1 MRLNVVLTDEQN
13 EAITARAA
21 AEGIPRA
28 ELIRQAISSF
38 LEPPEPAPCRD
49 ELPMSRPGADE
60 AEKIQE
66 LSRALEAVTHERDQ
80 ALETLNQAEAER
92 DRLAGEVRTTT
103 EQAHTTAAELERLRA
118 EAAARDLV
126 LTEKKDEISW
136 LRAEVS
142 KLNDKLTPAA
152 LPEKAGRKWWRW
164 WE

>member
-1 MRLNVVLTDEQN
+1 MRLNVVLTDQQN
-13 EAITARAA
+13 AAITEQAT

-28 ELIRQAISSF
+28 EFIRGAID
-38 LEPPEPAPCRD
+38 LY
-49 ELPMSRPGADE
+49 LSRPGADE
-60 AEKIQE
+60 AEKIQG

-103 EQAHTTAAELERLRA
+103 DQAHTTAAELERLRA